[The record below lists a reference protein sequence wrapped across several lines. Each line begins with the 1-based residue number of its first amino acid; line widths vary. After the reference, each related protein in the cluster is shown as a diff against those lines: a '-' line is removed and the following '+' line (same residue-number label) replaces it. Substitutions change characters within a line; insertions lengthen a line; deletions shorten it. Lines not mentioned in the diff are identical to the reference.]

1 MAASRKRKIVVTLF
15 CLGVLFFI
23 AIFVASLVALVSSSR
38 SPYKNTKNQSIAV
51 LKIEGVISE
60 SEKILKTIRDI
71 RDNDNIKAIILRINS
86 PGGLVAPSQEIFQ
99 EVKRLKDEHKKFVV
113 ASMETVAASGG
124 YYVACAADSI
134 VANPGTLTASIGVKM
149 DFANLEKLYEW
160 LKVKPYTLT
169 SGRFKDI
176 GSPNREMTPEEKKLI
191 LDMIQNIYE
200 QFTSVVLESR
210 KAKIKKE
217 DLEKIADGRVM
228 TGHQALQYG
237 LVDRLGSFEDAIDE
251 AKKLANITGEPNIIY
266 PPKERLTVLRQLM
279 EEIVI
284 ENIVSLFLMDKQ
296 PLPEW
301 SF

>member
-1 MAASRKRKIVVTLF
+1 MASSRKRKIVVTLF
-15 CLGVLFFI
+15 CLGVLFFVVV
-23 AIFVASLVALVSSSR
+23 FVASLVALVSSSR
-38 SPYKNTKNQSIAV
+38 SPYKNTKDQSIAV

-71 RDNDNIKAIILRINS
+71 RDNENIKAIILRINS
-86 PGGLVAPSQEIFQ
+86 PGGLVAPSQEIYQ
-99 EVKRLKDEHKKFVV
+99 EVKRLKEEKKKFVV

-176 GSPNREMTPEEKKLI
+176 GSPNREMTEEEKKLI

-200 QFTSVVLESR
+200 QFTAVVLESR
-210 KAKIKKE
+210 KTKVKKE
-217 DLEKIADGRVM
+217 ELGKIADGRVM
-228 TGHQALQYG
+228 TGQQALQYG
-237 LVDRLGSFEDAIDE
+237 LVDRLGSFEDAVDE
-251 AKKLANITGEPNIIY
+251 AKKLAGITGEPNIIY
-266 PPKERLTVLRQLM
+266 PPKEGMTVLRQLM
-279 EEIVI
+279 EEKVL
-284 ENIVSLFLMDKQ
+284 EKIVSLFLMDKRPVPQ
-296 PLPEW
+296 WL
-301 SF
+301 F

>member
-1 MAASRKRKIVVTLF
+1 MASSRKRKIVVTLF

-23 AIFVASLVALVSSSR
+23 VVFVASTVALISSSQ
-38 SPYKNTKNQSIAV
+38 SPYKNTKDQSIAV
-51 LKIEGVISE
+51 LKVEGVISE
-60 SEKILKTIRDI
+60 SEKILKAIRDI
-71 RDNDNIKAIILRINS
+71 RDNQNIKAVILRINS
-86 PGGLVAPSQEIFQ
+86 PGGLVAPSQEIFE
-99 EVKRLKDEHKKFVV
+99 EVKRLKDENKKFVV

-134 VANPGTLTASIGVKM
+134 VANPGTLTGSIGVKM

-176 GSPNREMTPEEKKLI
+176 GSPNRDMTPDEKKLI

-210 KAKIKKE
+210 KGKIKKE
-217 DLEKIADGRVM
+217 ELAKVADGRVM

-237 LVDRLGSFEDAIDE
+237 LVDRLGSFEDAVDE
-251 AKKLANITGEPNIIY
+251 AKKLAGITGEPNIIY
-266 PPKERLTVLRQLM
+266 PPTERMTVLRQLM
-279 EEIVI
+279 QEKVLEK
-284 ENIVSLFLMDKQ
+284 IVSFFLMDKH

-301 SF
+301 QF

>member
-1 MAASRKRKIVVTLF
+1 MASSRKRKIVVTLF

-23 AIFVASLVALVSSSR
+23 VIFAAGVVALISSSK
-38 SPYKNTKNQSIAV
+38 SPYKNTKGQSIAI

-60 SEKILKTIRDI
+60 SEKTLKTIRDI
-71 RDNDNIKAIILRINS
+71 RDNENIKAIILRINS

-99 EVKRLKDEHKKFVV
+99 EVKRLKEEKKKFVV

-176 GSPNREMTPEEKKLI
+176 GSPNREMTPDEKQLI

-210 KAKIKKE
+210 KTKIKKE
-217 DLEKIADGRVM
+217 ELEKIADGRVM

-237 LVDRLGSFEDAIDE
+237 LVDRLGSFEDAVDE
-251 AKKLANITGEPNIIY
+251 AKKLAGITGEPNIIY
-266 PPKERLTVLRQLM
+266 PPKERITVLRQLM
-279 EEIVI
+279 EEKVL
-284 ENIVSLFLMDKQ
+284 EKIVSLFLMDKQ

-301 SF
+301 QF

>member
-279 EEIVI
+279 EEKVI
-284 ENIVSLFLMDKQ
+284 EKIVSLFLMDKQ